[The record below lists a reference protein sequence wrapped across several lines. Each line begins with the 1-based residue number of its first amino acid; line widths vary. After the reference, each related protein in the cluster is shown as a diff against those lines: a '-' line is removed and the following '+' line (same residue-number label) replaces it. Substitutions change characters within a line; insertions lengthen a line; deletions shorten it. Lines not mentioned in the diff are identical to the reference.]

1 MLLFSHLNP
10 EDFNSRPP
18 PQTSPSKAAAP
29 STQSSSFVSTASAS
43 ASRPGPSTA
52 AHSTDV
58 HSDPATPAPRFPSH
72 PTPST
77 PVGPFSSVASSQPRL
92 RAKARSK
99 WEKMDGIFGLIRKDL
114 DGVGNFLELL
124 LYHWPHGT
132 MDPRTRRHETM
143 VTGFLGGKSNP
154 SPEPTADKHPGAR
167 SCIYGQGSSH
177 GSILRTTKP
186 IQLGIF
192 LVGREAR
199 RQVGNLTKNPT
210 DPADATQ
217 IRASTNGRAA
227 VKKDAVATWYKL
239 TENLSIPWVANK
251 YKTPPPL
258 SCTSPRSCPH
268 PLNTGSLWLGSGAPT
283 SRFDFS
289 NLIRAPLKESN
300 EIQVGTI
307 SSFVL
312 ARNRYAN
319 GYLALPLAVWQF
331 TCKSHVDEKRIF
343 TRFGLTVHDTT
354 ARACLDSLSET
365 SLSQSYVHRLR
376 RE

>member
-124 LYHWPHGT
+124 FYHWPHGT

-143 VTGFLGGKSNP
+143 VTGFLGGKSNVHRQSQPPTNTLERDLAFTGKVPHTDLYYARP
-154 SPEPTADKHPGAR
+154 SL
-167 SCIYGQGSSH
+167 SSWAF
-177 GSILRTTKP
+177 I
-186 IQLGIF
+186 

-199 RQVGNLTKNPT
+199 RQVGNLTKNDPT

-251 YKTPPPL
+251 YKTRASAVL
-258 SCTSPRSCPH
+258 YLTEVI
-268 PLNTGSLWLGSGAPT
+268 GAPT

-354 ARACLDSLSET
+354 ARACLDSLPET